1 MDIASS
7 FILDFLGGAE
17 YPGSYCCNNK
27 TNINLH
33 THHTMPFSDK

>member
-17 YPGSYCCNNK
+17 YPGSYGCKNK
-27 TNINLH
+27 NNINQYA
-33 THHTMPFSDK
+33 HHTMPF